1 VPDIRKRV
9 VLLSRSGMHRIV
21 GVFDPSIHEA
31 RTVVSFDGVDASLDA
46 VLPRFIVYRERRRR
60 SPTCRRWWSQGT

>member
-31 RTVVSFDGVDASLDA
+31 RTIVSFEGIDASLDA
-46 VLPRFIVYRERRRR
+46 VLPRFIVYREMT
-60 SPTCRRWWSQGT
+60 PLLPETWKPFTKH